1 MPGFNIG
8 GGGDNTVEPP
18 IPSEILRAH
27 RWRIAK
33 LGDLNFEAFGGET
46 LLYAK
51 SMSLPG
57 FTVEEEIV
65 SSAALKY
72 KFAKMVNWE
81 DVSIEFYD
89 VTGVFDTLVTW
100 QNLVFTPDKGIGVA
114 NDYKKEC
121 TFHLTSGSGDTTDAD
136 GNNLPV
142 FTLHGAWPKQL
153 THSPLSY
160 ENSELKTVSLVLS
173 YDYVTFDAQ

>member
-8 GGGDNTVEPP
+8 GGGDDFQEPASTVE
-18 IPSEILRAH
+18 IHRAH
-27 RWRIAK
+27 RWRIEK
-33 LGDLNFEAFGGET
+33 LGDVDFRTVLV
-46 LLYAK
+46 YAK
-51 SMSLPG
+51 SVTLPG

-81 DVSIEFYD
+81 DVSVEFYD
-89 VTGVFDTLVTW
+89 VFGVFDPLVEW
-100 QNLVFTPDKGIGVA
+100 QNEVFTPENGIGVA
-114 NDYKKEC
+114 NDYKKDC
-121 TFHLTSGSGDTTDAD
+121 TFILTNGSGNDSDD
-136 GNNLPV
+136 NGNSLPK